1 MELLS
6 NLNQDYNV
14 YVWNGQEAKNV
25 YVWNG
30 QEAKLKSIKDYAGPC
45 VCKEKPEHIIL
56 KTILTPRK
64 MMS

>member
-14 YVWNGQEAKNV
+14 YVWNGQEAK
-25 YVWNG
+25 
-30 QEAKLKSIKDYAGPC
+30 LKSIKDYAGPC
-45 VCKEKPEHIIL
+45 ICKEKPDHIIL

>member
-6 NLNQDYNV
+6 NMNQDH
-14 YVWNGQEAKNV
+14 NV

-45 VCKEKPEHIIL
+45 ICKEKLDHIIL
-56 KTILTPRK
+56 KAILTPRK